1 MSSETSIWYRLG
13 YTIEQARRVP
23 SRPKRAL
30 RGLADRARPKPSRE
44 RPDSPA
50 RRDPLDELAATGA
63 VALAVKAL
71 DAWRPRSRTGLS
83 ALVRAGAAG
92 AAAALAVEL
101 LRPLLAGRREAPAL
115 GADAAERILEGAGQG
130 LIYGAVVEPRLPGPP
145 LLKGTLYG
153 SAEYAVVPAGG
164 LVKLLGPHGPLHDV
178 PLVSGLMKGA
188 GGHERSYLEHVAF
201 GISLALLYGSS
212 PSSNGIREEPES

>member
-1 MSSETSIWYRLG
+1 MSSETSIWYTLG
-13 YTIEQARRVP
+13 YTIEQARRVR

-30 RGLADRARPKPSRE
+30 AGLAERARPKRAGDRS
-44 RPDSPA
+44 DAPA
-50 RRDPLDELAATGA
+50 RREPIDELVASGA
-63 VALAVKAL
+63 VALAAKAL
-71 DAWRPRSRTGLS
+71 DAWRPRSRTGLG

-101 LRPLLAGRREAPAL
+101 LRPLLAGRREGQSL

-130 LIYGAVVEPRLPGPP
+130 LIYGAVVEPRIPGPP

-164 LVKLLGPHGPLHDV
+164 LVKLLGSQSPLHDV

-188 GGHERSYLEHVAF
+188 VGHERSYLEHVAF

-212 PSSNGIREEPES
+212 PSSNGMREEPES

>member
-1 MSSETSIWYRLG
+1 MSSETSFWYRLG

-23 SRPKRAL
+23 SRPKKAL
-30 RGLADRARPKPSRE
+30 EGLADRAKARRARAESDR
-44 RPDSPA
+44 PA
-50 RRDPLDELAATGA
+50 RRTPVDGLVSTGA
-63 VALAVKAL
+63 VALAAKAL
-71 DAWRPRSRTGLS
+71 DAWRPRSKTGLA

-101 LRPLLAGRREAPAL
+101 LRPLLAGRPEAPAS
-115 GADAAERILEGAGQG
+115 GGEAAERILEGAGQG
-130 LIYGAVVEPRLPGPP
+130 LIYGAVVEPRIPGPA

-164 LVKLLGPHGPLHDV
+164 LVKLLGPLGPLHDV
-178 PLVSGLMKGA
+178 PLVSGLLGGV

-212 PSSNGIREEPES
+212 PSSNGMREVPES

>member
-23 SRPKRAL
+23 SRPKRVL
-30 RGLADRARPKPSRE
+30 EGLADRARRKPAGAQ
-44 RPDSPA
+44 PA
-50 RRDPLDELAATGA
+50 PPVRRDPLDELVATGA
-63 VALAVKAL
+63 VALAAKAL
-71 DAWRPRSRTGLS
+71 DAWRPRSKTGLG

-101 LRPLLAGRREAPAL
+101 LRPLLAGRGGARTL

-130 LIYGAVVEPRLPGPP
+130 LIYGAVVEPRVPGPP

-164 LVKLLGPHGPLHDV
+164 LVKLLGSASPLHDV

-212 PSSNGIREEPES
+212 PSSNGMREESEA